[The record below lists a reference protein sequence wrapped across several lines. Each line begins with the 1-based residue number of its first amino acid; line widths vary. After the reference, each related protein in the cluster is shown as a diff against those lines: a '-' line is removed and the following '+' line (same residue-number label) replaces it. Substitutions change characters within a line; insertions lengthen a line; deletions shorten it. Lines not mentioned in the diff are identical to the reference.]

1 MSLWTESKKV
11 AAEENDV
18 KPISTET
25 GNSTEAKSPQQQV
38 DKSGKPL
45 KSLLKRPSTD
55 GAISIVKTTSGPFI
69 VEPLKP
75 KNNKRT
81 RLSFGS
87 PLAE

>member
-11 AAEENDV
+11 AAEEDDV
-18 KPISTET
+18 KPISAET
-25 GNSTEAKSPQQQV
+25 GNSTEAKSPQQF

-55 GAISIVKTTSGPFI
+55 GAITIVKTTSGPFI

-75 KNNKRT
+75 KNSKRT